1 MSRSQ
6 AVLPRPRDAAVR
18 GGPVPLTEL
27 REALV
32 SSRIRALY
40 QPIVRIA
47 DGVPVAVEVLARL
60 AHPARGVVQPDLFV
74 PQIERAGLA
83 LKLTEAVGLSAFAD
97 WRDGRLERLDLSLA
111 LNFPLDVLLLPAAL
125 RWLERARQ
133 SAGIPA
139 QRITI
144 ELTESRPI
152 GKVTALA
159 ASVARLRR
167 QGYAL
172 AIDDVG
178 PTLRDHRALLDMGF
192 TTLKL
197 DKGLVGAAP
206 QHPAAAGF
214 LVRTVEEAHA
224 AGLQV
229 VAEGVASPALW
240 ARMAAFAVD
249 QAQGFCVAR
258 PMAAASVAE
267 WQCDWRVAA
276 QILGVQGPL
285 TG

>member
-6 AVLPRPRDAAVR
+6 AVQRPARDGADRSV
-18 GGPVPLTEL
+18 PVPLPEL

-40 QPIVRIA
+40 QPIVRVA

-60 AHPARGVVQPDLFV
+60 AHPVRGVVRPDLFV

-83 LKLTEAVGLSAFAD
+83 LQLTEAVGVSAFAD
-97 WRDGRLERLDLSLA
+97 WRNGRLEQQDLSLA

-125 RWLERARQ
+125 HWLEQARQ
-133 SAGIPA
+133 AADIPA
-139 QRITI
+139 QRIII

-152 GKVTALA
+152 AAVGALA
-159 ASVARLRR
+159 AAVARLRR

-178 PTLRDHRALLDMGF
+178 PGLRDPRALLDMGF
-192 TTLKL
+192 ATLKL
-197 DKGLVGAAP
+197 DKALVAAAP
-206 QHPAAAGF
+206 QNPACADF
-214 LVRTVEEAHA
+214 LARTVAWAHD
-224 AGLQV
+224 AGMQV
-229 VAEGVASPALW
+229 VAEGVASAALW
-240 ARMAAFAVD
+240 AYVAAFGVD
-249 QAQGFCVAR
+249 QAQGFHVGR
-258 PMAAASVAE
+258 PMAAATVAE
-267 WQCDWRVAA
+267 WRLDWWRAA
-276 QILGVQGPL
+276 QTLGVHGPL

>member
-1 MSRSQ
+1 MRRSQ
-6 AVLPRPRDAAVR
+6 AVRPHARQAAEQR
-18 GGPVPLTEL
+18 APVPLPEL

-47 DGVPVAVEVLARL
+47 DGAPVAVEVLARL
-60 AHPARGVVQPDLFV
+60 AHPARGVVPPDLFV

-83 LKLTEAVGLSAFAD
+83 LKLTEAVGVSAFAD

-133 SAGIPA
+133 AVGIPA

-152 GKVTALA
+152 GEVTALA

-178 PTLRDHRALLDMGF
+178 PDLRDHRALLDMGF
-192 TTLKL
+192 ATLKL
-197 DKGLVGAAP
+197 DKALVAAAP
-206 QHPAAAGF
+206 QNPACADF
-214 LVRTVEEAHA
+214 LARTVAWAHD
-224 AGLQV
+224 AGMQV
-229 VAEGVASPALW
+229 VAEGVASAALW
-240 ARMAAFAVD
+240 AYVAAFGVD
-249 QAQGFCVAR
+249 QAQGFHVGR
-258 PMAAASVAE
+258 PMAAATVAE
-267 WQCDWRVAA
+267 WRLDWWRAA
-276 QILGVQGPL
+276 QTLGVHGPL